1 MGRRDRRFEADRHA
15 VQHGRCRGL
24 GRETLGRIQIDD
36 AAAQGAH
43 DAPSAGVGAEGDRRS
58 SGHDDPQRN
67 VGAFVVPAGDKCQHD
82 DAHRLLGILHKSQN
96 ARFMVAASSVRLA
109 GLLTKTGGIL
119 TLQSANLQKGAPLA
133 TLNWTGVGALSQ
145 RAIGLRG
152 YVQFRHGGTPDVK
165 PTRQILAPFKDNFGD
180 NDGFWYGEAN
190 SNMRFDVDGKEGR
203 DEKGNVFFGSVNT
216 NAGTPDDGPRNS
228 FKIEVTDS
236 AKHLLTIFSPASGA
250 TGASQNI
257 TLTAADGSTQTVRL
271 DGTQG
276 GVVVQ
281 FEFIGNVTLTLQQNF
296 GGMGAPRPGASA
308 AALFFD

>member
-1 MGRRDRRFEADRHA
+1 MAKLSRRNPRILCSKVEATRIENNLWRVLLRPDA
-15 VQHGRCRGL
+15 QWKITDSATVQLTSTRDG
-24 GRETLGRIQIDD
+24 
-36 AAAQGAH
+36 
-43 DAPSAGVGAEGDRRS
+43 
-58 SGHDDPQRN
+58 
-67 VGAFVVPAGDKCQHD
+67 
-82 DAHRLLGILHKSQN
+82 KSQN
-96 ARFMVAASSVRLA
+96 ARFVVAASSVRLA
-109 GLLTKTGGIL
+109 GLLTKTGGVL
-119 TLQSANLQKGAPLA
+119 ALQSAKLENGAPVSQLE
-133 TLNWTGVGALSQ
+133 LDGSRFALLQ
-145 RAIGLRG
+145 RAIGSRG
-152 YVQFRHGGTPDVK
+152 YALFRLGGSGDAK

-276 GVVVQ
+276 GAIAQ
-281 FEFIGNVTLTLQQNF
+281 FEFIGNATLTLQQNS